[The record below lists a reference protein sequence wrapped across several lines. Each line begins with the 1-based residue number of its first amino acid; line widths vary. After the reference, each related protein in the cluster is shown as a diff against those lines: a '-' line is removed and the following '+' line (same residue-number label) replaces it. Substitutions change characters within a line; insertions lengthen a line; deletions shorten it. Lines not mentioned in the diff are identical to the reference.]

1 MADWLALALVLLA
14 GIGVGV
20 LWGYRLF
27 APHVFLPKPPPEPR
41 PNVRGVRL
49 VKQGDDR

>member
-1 MADWLALALVLLA
+1 MADWLYLALMLLA

-20 LWGYRLF
+20 VLGHYLF
-27 APHVFLPKPPPEPR
+27 APHVFLPKAPPEPR